1 MRNKFFLSGG
11 IMLNSGFLSFDWSV
25 MSSVMHPFTDLP
37 STSHSLD
44 TAQQVKQTR
53 AKLGS
58 TTTRCCFRAPFT
70 SLGTF
75 SHVCHSSLLDRT
87 LPKWTSGLA
96 GRTIR
101 GKG

>member
-25 MSSVMHPFTDLP
+25 LSSVMHPFTDLLLL
-37 STSHSLD
+37 TL
-44 TAQQVKQTR
+44 TQQVKQTR